1 LISSFVFGT
10 ILEASAAGWCNAVT
24 VYVCLLLPHVG
35 CVQVASDS
43 IAAKLKVRQGALL
56 SAVTAGSAAAAAGLL
71 PTRRG
76 LAGVLAGD
84 VITALDGKHVLN
96 GGGLFNALEQ
106 QQIGQEVTLAVTRT
120 NDNGSQQELSFKVKL
135 EAEK

>member
-1 LISSFVFGT
+1 
-10 ILEASAAGWCNAVT
+10 
-24 VYVCLLLPHVG
+24 VYVLLPPRVV
-35 CVQVASDS
+35 CIQVASDS

-76 LAGVLAGD
+76 LTGVLAGD
-84 VITALDGKHVLN
+84 VITALDGKQVLN

-120 NDNGSQQELSFKVKL
+120 NDNGSQQELSIKVKL

>member
-1 LISSFVFGT
+1 LP
-10 ILEASAAGWCNAVT
+10 GW
-24 VYVCLLLPHVG
+24 LLR
-35 CVQVASDS
+35 VQVASDS

-56 SAVTAGSAAAAAGLL
+56 SAVAGGSPAAAAGLL

-84 VITALDGKHVLN
+84 IVIAIGGKPVLN
-96 GGGLFNALEQ
+96 GGDLFNALEQ
-106 QQIGQEVTLAVTRT
+106 QQIGQEITLKVLRT
-120 NDNGSQQELSFKVKL
+120 NDNGSQQEMDVKVKL